1 MSGRQASD
9 ITDHQPKYPNGSLS
23 NATAKPPYFS
33 ALLQPQNT
41 LRAPRHRR
49 VTVTH
54 QKPRAISLMDLMN
67 QYFRFSSFRFTT
79 TQIMKQRSKT
89 TALFAALLIFQLC
102 QLAPVHAF
110 SAEQMAALQ
119 NLSPAQQQQLANQM
133 GVKLP
138 SGVAKPQTVIEEFQ
152 TVTPRTTHTDTAI
165 QKNAQKANDA
175 IRLNEKSEEKVITG
189 QLKQFGYD
197 LFAGSPTTFAPATD
211 IPVPTDYIVGP
222 GDTVIVQLYGKD
234 NATHELVVNREGI
247 MQFPD
252 IGPQS
257 VAGLTFDELKE
268 HIRGVVSRQ
277 IIGVKAS
284 ITMGNLRSIRIFVL
298 GEAHRPG
305 SYTVSSLSNITNA
318 LFVSG
323 GVTKVGSLRHV
334 QLKRKGKIV
343 GELDLYDLLLNGD
356 TSKDKRLLPG
366 DVIFVPPIGK
376 TVGVSGEVRRPAIYE
391 IKNETQVQQV
401 VQIAGGYLP
410 TAHPSS
416 TRVERITQN
425 GQRSLVDLD
434 LSSKKDQASF
444 IRDGDIIQI
453 FPILE
458 KIEGAILVNGH
469 LHRPGGFAWK
479 KGQRISDIISSV
491 HQLLPNP
498 DLEYALIKREQQ
510 PQRTITIVPFSLA
523 KAINQPKSRHDP
535 QLENR
540 DEVLIFG
547 LSDAE
552 RQDIIKPLID
562 QLKQQAEINT
572 PARYVNVGGNV
583 RHPGDYPLTVNM
595 QVQDLINAAG
605 GYTEQ
610 AYSVQAEVSR
620 ATIDKE
626 NIQRF
631 QRILIDLSDVENGL
645 KQTLVSRDQL
655 FIKRTPNW
663 NDKESVVI
671 QGEVNFPGAYPIYKG
686 DTVVDLLERA
696 GGLNEY
702 ANPEAAIF
710 LREDLRKREQQQL
723 VRLKDQL
730 ERDMANI
737 KVESAQRIQSSS
749 DISSLG
755 DGLLSDLVSAKA
767 QGRLVINLPDILQN
781 PESSIELKD
790 GDKLFI
796 PAKSTEVTVLGEV
809 QFPTSHMFTGKKNVF
824 DYIDISGG
832 YSSRADK
839 KRIYI
844 IKASGEVA
852 AVKNGW
858 VINRNTGIHPGDTII
873 VPYDTYATGPM
884 TYWMNMSQILYQL
897 ATTTAALNSVG
908 VF

>member
-1 MSGRQASD
+1 
-9 ITDHQPKYPNGSLS
+9 
-23 NATAKPPYFS
+23 
-33 ALLQPQNT
+33 
-41 LRAPRHRR
+41 
-49 VTVTH
+49 
-54 QKPRAISLMDLMN
+54 MDLMN
-67 QYFRFSSFRFTT
+67 PFFPSSFFRHTS
-79 TQIMKQRSKT
+79 TQKRKQQEKIKGLLAT
-89 TALFAALLIFQLC
+89 LLIFQLC
-102 QLAPVHAF
+102 QFAPAHAF

-138 SGVAKPQTVIEEFQ
+138 SGVAKPQAVIEEFQ
-152 TVTPRTTHTDTAI
+152 TVSPRSSHTDTAI
-165 QKNAQKANDA
+165 QKNAKKASDA
-175 IRLNEKSEEKVITG
+175 IELNEKSEEKVITG
-189 QLKQFGYD
+189 QLQQFGYD

-211 IPVPTDYIVGP
+211 IPVPTDYIIGP

-234 NATHELVVNREGI
+234 NATHELIVNREGI
-247 MQFPD
+247 IQFPD

-257 VAGLTFDELKE
+257 VAGLTFNELKE

-284 ITMGNLRSIRIFVL
+284 ITMGNLRSVRIFVL

-323 GVTKVGSLRHV
+323 GVTKVGSLRHI

-356 TSKDKRLLPG
+356 TSKDMRLLPG

-391 IKNETQVQQV
+391 IKNETQAQQII
-401 VQIAGGYLP
+401 QIAGGYLP
-410 TAHPSS
+410 TAHQSS

-425 GQRSLVDLD
+425 GQRTLVDLD
-434 LSSKKDQASF
+434 LSRKKDQAAA

-458 KIEGAILVNGH
+458 KIEGAILVTGH

-523 KAINQPKSRHDP
+523 NAINLPNSHHDP
-535 QLENR
+535 VLENR
-540 DEVLIFG
+540 DEVLVFG
-547 LSDAE
+547 LSEDA
-552 RQDIIKPLID
+552 RAGIIKPLID

-572 PARYVNVGGNV
+572 PARYVTVGGNV
-583 RHPGDYPLTVNM
+583 RYPGDYPLTQNM

-610 AYSVQAEVSR
+610 AYSVEAEISR

-626 NIQRF
+626 NTQQF
-631 QRILIDLSDVENGL
+631 QRILIDLGDVENGL
-645 KQTLVSRDQL
+645 RQTLVSRDQL

-663 NDKESVVI
+663 NEKESVVI
-671 QGEVNFPGAYPIYKG
+671 QGEVNFPGTYPIYKG
-686 DTVVDLLERA
+686 DTIVDLLERA
-696 GGLNEY
+696 GGLSDY

-737 KVESAQRIQSSS
+737 KVESAQRIQNSSNT
-749 DISSLG
+749 SSLG
-755 DGLLSDLVSAKA
+755 DSLLSDLVSAKA
-767 QGRLVINLPDILQN
+767 QGRLVINLPEILQQADT
-781 PESSIELKD
+781 SIELKD

-796 PAKSTEVTVLGEV
+796 PAQSTEVTVLGEV

-858 VINRNTGIHPGDTII
+858 IINRNTNIHPGDTII